1 MTARGPDTA
10 ADRTWLASVRV
21 FGGAAT
27 ALVAVILAI
36 FLLLQTE
43 TDALLAWVE
52 GLGWTAAPIFVALFA
67 IEVVILLPGI
77 VFPLAAGF
85 FFGWAEGALLSV
97 IGKLL
102 GATAAF
108 LLARRLLAR
117 GRVSERARRVL
128 GKSPRLRLLAE
139 AVPRGGWRTVALVRL
154 VPLIPFKLS
163 NYVFGWSRVPL
174 RDFVLGTLV
183 GVVPYSLANAYLG
196 SAAAGRT
203 LGELSAARS
212 GTPASPAQWGISA
225 AVALV
230 ASAAAVAVA
239 RRALRVLSA
248 AGSEEREGAEHDA
261 SGPATTSS
269 KAPREHP

>member
-1 MTARGPDTA
+1 
-10 ADRTWLASVRV
+10 
-21 FGGAAT
+21 
-27 ALVAVILAI
+27 
-36 FLLLQTE
+36 
-43 TDALLAWVE
+43 
-52 GLGWTAAPIFVALFA
+52 
-67 IEVVILLPGI
+67 
-77 VFPLAAGF
+77 
-85 FFGWAEGALLSV
+85 
-97 IGKLL
+97 
-102 GATAAF
+102 
-108 LLARRLLAR
+108 
-117 GRVSERARRVL
+117 
-128 GKSPRLRLLAE
+128 LLAE

-239 RRALRVLSA
+239 RRALSVLSA
-248 AGSEEREGAEHDA
+248 AGSEERAGTDDDA
-261 SGPATTSS
+261 SAPEHARPEDPATTSS
-269 KAPREHP
+269 KAPDGHP